1 MISEYLNYLQQV
13 RNLSKHTIKSYR
25 QDLIHFTEYA
35 RRNSLTWSTITKQDL
50 VDYQLE
56 IANENLSPA
65 SRSRMTSSLRQCLQY
80 AVNMGYLSE
89 NPARYLQSP
98 KKEHRLPQTADM
110 ADIMAYLRT
119 TPLSEPDRMLHALV
133 ALLTDTGIRLQEA
146 LDIRRKDI
154 NKDEHSILIHGKG
167 NKERKVY
174 YSDLSATHL
183 NRYAKYHQDY
193 IFEERDQ
200 KEIRYQMYAFV
211 GQMIKGAH
219 PHLFRHTYATEM
231 LKRGCD
237 INTLRKLMGHESV
250 KTTEIYAQVEDETAR
265 EKAMKYSPLN

>member
-1 MISEYLNYLQQV
+1 MISEYLNYLSQV
-13 RNLSKHTIKSYR
+13 RNLSKHTIKAYH
-25 QDLIHFTEYA
+25 QDLMHFVEYA
-35 RRNSLTWSTITKQDL
+35 KRNQLRWSDITKQDL

-56 IANENLSPA
+56 LAYENLSPA
-65 SRSRMTSSLRQCLQY
+65 SRARMTSSLRQCLQY
-80 AVNMGYLSE
+80 QVNMGYLKE

-98 KKEHRLPQTADM
+98 KQESRLPQTADM

-133 ALLTDTGIRLQEA
+133 ALLADTGIRLQEA
-146 LDIRRKDI
+146 LDIRRQDI
-154 NKDEHSILIHGKG
+154 NKAEHSILIHGKG

-174 YSDLSATHL
+174 YSDMSAMHL
-183 NRYAKYHQDY
+183 NRYAAHHTDY
-193 IFEERDQ
+193 IFIERDQ

-211 GQMIKGAH
+211 GQTIKGAH

-237 INTLRKLMGHESV
+237 INTLRKLMGHSSV
-250 KTTEIYAQVEDETAR
+250 KTTEIYAQVEDATAR
-265 EKAMKYSPLN
+265 DKAMKYSPLN